1 MMPAERPD
9 RETVAG
15 RLVLEDHVEPGRLEI
30 EGEVIVS
37 VQADPSAATGP
48 YVAPGFADVHVH
60 GWGGHDASDGTD
72 AVAGMARALL
82 GHGVTSF
89 LPTAETA
96 PLERLIAFAGAVRMF
111 RATPLADAAEALG
124 FNFEGPCISRL
135 RAGAQNPAHI
145 LRPADLDRRAIEP
158 LFPDLR
164 VWTIAPELEG
174 ALDLIRW
181 AADHGVAVSLGHSGA
196 TADEAAAGYR
206 AGARTTTHLFN
217 AMSGFDHHAPG
228 LAAAALAAETARV
241 ELIADGL
248 HVDRWLW
255 PAIVRCVAP
264 DRLVLVTD
272 AIPPAGAGD
281 GRWVVGGLEVE
292 VRHGECRLVSNGH
305 LAGST
310 IALDAAV
317 RNLVTSGAPLP
328 VAVRAATVNPLE
340 LIGVTDRGRL
350 TAGQLADLVVLDD
363 ALGVVGVMKHG
374 AWLDVDRE
382 HVGEAPERE
391 PSGGRVA

>member
-1 MMPAERPD
+1 VTPTERPN
-9 RETVAG
+9 RERVAG
-15 RLVLEDHVEPGRLEI
+15 RLVLEDRVEPGLLEI
-30 EGEVIVS
+30 EGDRIVS
-37 VQADPSAATGP
+37 VQADPSAAAGP
-48 YVAPGFADVHVH
+48 YVAPGFADIHVH
-60 GWGGHDASDGTD
+60 GWGGHDPADGVD
-72 AVAGMARALL
+72 AVAGMAQGLL
-82 GHGVTSF
+82 ERGVTSF

-96 PLERLIAFAGAVRMF
+96 PLERLVAFGEAVRLF
-111 RATPLADAAEALG
+111 RATPLPGTAEALG
-124 FNFEGPCISRL
+124 FNFEGPCISPQ

-145 LRPADLDRRAIEP
+145 LRPSDLDRGRVEP
-158 LFPDLR
+158 YLPDLR

-174 ALDLIRW
+174 ALDLIGW
-181 AADHGVAVSLGHSGA
+181 AADHGVAVSLGHSDA

-228 LAAAALAAETARV
+228 LATAALADDSACV

-255 PAIVRCVAP
+255 PTILRCAAP

-281 GRWVVGGLEVE
+281 GRSVVGGLDVE
-292 VRHGECRLVSNGH
+292 VRDGECRLVSDGH

-317 RNLVTSGAPLP
+317 RNLATSGVPLP
-328 VAVRAATVNPLE
+328 VAVRAATVNPLD

-350 TAGQLADLVVLDD
+350 AAGQLADLVVLDD
-363 ALGVVGVMKHG
+363 GLQVARVMKRGTWRG
-374 AWLDVDRE
+374 AVAARGG
-382 HVGEAPERE
+382 VGA
-391 PSGGRVA
+391 GGHAA